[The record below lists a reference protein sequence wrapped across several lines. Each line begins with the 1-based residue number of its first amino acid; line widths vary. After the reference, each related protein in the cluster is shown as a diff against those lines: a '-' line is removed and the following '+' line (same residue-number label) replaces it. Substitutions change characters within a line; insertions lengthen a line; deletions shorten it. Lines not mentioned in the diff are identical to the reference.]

1 MRALFYNFRHMNPRT
16 PIPVTKRETEIL
28 ALVVAGNTS
37 QQIADLLEISIHTVS
52 NHRKSILVKTRSS
65 NITELML
72 WAVRNGLIR

>member
-37 QQIADLLEISIHTVS
+37 QQIADL
-52 NHRKSILVKTRSS
+52 
-65 NITELML
+65 
-72 WAVRNGLIR
+72 